1 MKKGILVVSFGTSYS
16 DTRAVTIDAI
26 EKEIKGL
33 FADVP
38 FYRAWTSRMILSKL
52 QETTGE
58 KIFTVSEALL
68 QMKKDGVTDVYI
80 QPTHVING
88 IENDRM
94 KEDALALQE
103 FFSLYILRCASPFLN
118 RRHEGSCTDYR
129 QLLFQS

>member
-80 QPTHVING
+80 QPTHVK
-88 IENDRM
+88 D
-94 KEDALALQE
+94 
-103 FFSLYILRCASPFLN
+103 
-118 RRHEGSCTDYR
+118 
-129 QLLFQS
+129 